1 MVRRVRLVAQ
11 DTALSRRKHG
21 FNSRTRYQ
29 INSPALMG
37 IFYYY
42 SNGVRVFY
50 RSNEVRTIG

>member
-29 INSPALMG
+29 INSLALLPNAKV
-37 IFYYY
+37 
-42 SNGVRVFY
+42 SL
-50 RSNEVRTIG
+50 